1 MCRELICSLSFIG
14 TIYLWLMLDSH
25 NLEEIDLLKAEIQ
38 QLKTNKDNF
47 QQITE
52 NIKEVFFI
60 IDSRTDEICYVSP
73 AYEKV
78 WGRSCES
85 LYESPQSWLL
95 AIHPDD
101 CGQAMGTLETQ
112 FRTGEEFQEEYRI
125 IRPDNSI
132 CWVRVRAFPI
142 RNLEEKVDRFV
153 GIAEDITL
161 RKNAEIALRQTEE
174 HFKLIFEQASIGI
187 AVTDLSGKF
196 IKVNPAFYQI
206 LAYSEPDL
214 LASTF
219 NNILQAEDREAHQ
232 EAINKLLQVHQ
243 IEDQLEVRCQT
254 GIQEIIDVLLKMVV
268 IYDEFDQPIN
278 LQYQLIDITDR
289 KRMEQQLVYDALH
302 DPLTE
307 LPNRVLFT
315 DRLMRAITRNK
326 EQQDYCY
333 AVLFL
338 DIDRFKVVND
348 GLGHLAGDRLL
359 VLVTKRLL
367 NVLRPTD
374 TIARFGGDEFVIL
387 LDDNCD
393 RQMAI
398 QIADRLQS
406 SLKNHFEIEGN
417 RIFVSISIGIT
428 LSTNQYDRP
437 EDILRDADAT
447 MYRAKDKGRD
457 CYEVFDESLR
467 SAALNRLKLENE
479 LRTGLSQ
486 NQFCLFYQPIFDAKS
501 LELKGFEALVRWQHP
516 VHGTISPNSFIPVAE
531 ETGLIIS
538 LGEMIFEIACQQLND
553 WYQNQFDVSHLKLS
567 INLSG
572 KQLMDPHLL
581 GVVDGVMA
589 RMNID
594 PKNIKLEITESVLLE
609 QDHQAINVLN
619 KLRESGFGISL
630 DDFGTGYSSLS
641 YLQRLP
647 IDTLKIDRSFIE
659 KIQDDIHN
667 KNLAI
672 VQSIITL
679 SHAIGLDV
687 IAEGVETQ
695 EQLDKL
701 AALGCESVQGYFL
714 SRPVDPAG
722 ASEFLCKRIIEM

>member
-1 MCRELICSLSFIG
+1 
-14 TIYLWLMLDSH
+14 MLDSQ
-25 NLEEIDLLKAEIQ
+25 NLGEIDELKSQIQ
-38 QLKTNKDNF
+38 QLKTNEENF

-60 IDSRTDEICYVSP
+60 IDSQTDEICYVSP

-78 WGRSCES
+78 WGRSCKS

-101 CGQAMGTLETQ
+101 CSEAMGTLETQ

-132 CWVRVRAFPI
+132 CWVRVRAFPV

-161 RKNAEIALRQTEE
+161 RKNTETALRQTEE
-174 HFKLIFEQASIGI
+174 HFRLIFEQASIGI
-187 AVTDLSGKF
+187 AVTNLSGKF
-196 IKVNPAFYQI
+196 LKVNPAFCQM

-214 LASTF
+214 FASTF
-219 NNILQAEDREAHQ
+219 KNILQVGDDKIHRKIIDRLIQ
-232 EAINKLLQVHQ
+232 FRQV
-243 IEDQLEVRCQT
+243 EDQLEVCCQT
-254 GIQEIIDVLLKMVV
+254 KSQEIIDVLLKIVV

-315 DRLMRAITRNK
+315 DRLMRAIIRCKARN
-326 EQQDYCY
+326 DYCY

-348 GLGHLAGDRLL
+348 GLGHLAGDELL
-359 VLVTKRLL
+359 ILVTKRLL
-367 NVLRPTD
+367 KVLRPID

-387 LDDNCD
+387 LDEDCD
-393 RQMAI
+393 RQTAI
-398 QIADRLQS
+398 QIADKLQC
-406 SLKNHFEIEGN
+406 SLDNHFEIEGN

-428 LSTNQYDRP
+428 LSTNQYERP

-447 MYRAKDKGRD
+447 MYKAKDKGRAR
-457 CYEVFDESLR
+457 YEVFDESLR
-467 SAALNRLKLENE
+467 AAALNRLKLENE
-479 LRTGLSQ
+479 LRTGLLQ
-486 NQFCLFYQPIFDAKS
+486 NQFCLFYQPIIDVES
-501 LELKGFEALVRWQHP
+501 LEIKGFEALVRWFHP
-516 VHGTISPNSFIPVAE
+516 VHGMVSPSDFIPVAE
-531 ETGLIIS
+531 ETGLIIA
-538 LGEMIFEIACQQLND
+538 LGEMIFEMACQQLTD
-553 WYQNQFDVSHLKLS
+553 WHQEQFDLSHLKLS

-581 GVVDGVMA
+581 GVINRVMS
-589 RMNID
+589 RPNIGSQR
-594 PKNIKLEITESVLLE
+594 IKLEITESILLE
-609 QDHQAINVLN
+609 QDYQAINVLN
-619 KLRESGFGISL
+619 NLRESGFEISL

-647 IDTLKIDRSFIE
+647 IDTLKIDRSFIQ
-659 KIQDDIHN
+659 KIQHDVQN

-679 SHAIGLDV
+679 SHAIGLNV

-701 AALGCESVQGYFL
+701 ATLGCEFVQGYFF
-714 SRPVDPAG
+714 SPPVDSVR
-722 ASEFLCKRIIEM
+722 ASEFLRKRIIEM

>member
-1 MCRELICSLSFIG
+1 
-14 TIYLWLMLDSH
+14 MLDSQ
-25 NLEEIDLLKAEIQ
+25 NLEEIDLLKSQIQ
-38 QLKTNKDNF
+38 QLKINEENF

-78 WGRSCES
+78 WGRSCKS

-101 CGQAMGTLETQ
+101 CGEAMGTLETQ

-142 RNLEEKVDRFV
+142 RNVDEKVDRFV
-153 GIAEDITL
+153 GIAEDITR
-161 RKNAEIALRQTEE
+161 RKNTETALRQTEE
-174 HFKLIFEQASIGI
+174 HFRLIFEQASIGI
-187 AVTDLSGKF
+187 AVTDLRGQFQK
-196 IKVNPAFYQI
+196 INPAFSQI
-206 LAYSEPDL
+206 LAYSESDL
-214 LASTF
+214 LSLTF
-219 NNILQAEDREAHQ
+219 KNILQ
-232 EAINKLLQVHQ
+232 
-243 IEDQLEVRCQT
+243 IEDCENYQMVIDRLIQSHHINDQVELRCQT
-254 GIQEIIDVLLKMVV
+254 GTKEVIDVLLKIVV
-268 IYDEFDQPIN
+268 IYDEFHQPIN

-289 KRMEQQLVYDALH
+289 KKMEQQLVYDALH

-307 LPNRVLFT
+307 LPNRVLFA
-315 DRLMRAITRNK
+315 DRLMRAILCCKARK
-326 EQQDYCY
+326 DYCY

-348 GLGHLAGDRLL
+348 GLGHLAGDKLL

-367 NVLRPTD
+367 NVLRPND

-387 LDDNCD
+387 LDEDCD
-393 RQMAI
+393 RQTAI
-398 QIADRLQS
+398 WVADRLQG
-406 SLKNHFEIEGN
+406 SLENHFEIEGN
-417 RIFVSISIGIT
+417 RIFVSVSIGIT
-428 LSTNQYDRP
+428 LSSNQYEHP

-447 MYRAKDKGRD
+447 MYRAKDKGRAR
-457 CYEVFDESLR
+457 YEVFDESLR
-467 SAALNRLKLENE
+467 SAALSRLKLENE

-486 NQFCLFYQPIFDAKS
+486 NQFCLFYQPIIDAKS

-516 VHGTISPNSFIPVAE
+516 VHGMISPSSFIPVAE
-531 ETGLIIS
+531 ETGLIII
-538 LGEMIFEIACQQLND
+538 LGEMIFDIACQQLAH
-553 WYQNQFDVSHLKLS
+553 WRQSGFDTSNFKLS

-572 KQLMDPHLL
+572 KQLMDPNLL
-581 GVVDGVMA
+581 GI
-589 RMNID
+589 ID
-594 PKNIKLEITESVLLE
+594 RTMFRNHTEPNSIKLEITESVLLE
-609 QDHQAINVLN
+609 QDYQAINVLN
-619 KLRESGFGISL
+619 NLRKSGFEISL

-647 IDTLKIDRSFIE
+647 IDTLKIDRSFVQ
-659 KIQDDIHN
+659 KIQHDVRN

-679 SHAIGLDV
+679 SHAIGLDI

-701 AALGCESVQGYFL
+701 AALGCESVQGFFF
-714 SRPVDPAG
+714 SPPVDSVR
-722 ASEFLCKRIIEM
+722 ASEFLRKRIIEM